1 MYIQLQLMRDTELE
15 VDKTSMHFQKRLV
28 ETVLFDC
35 LVFMYPG
42 GGALRRLMHCKCA
55 LAVILHCSG
64 L

>member
-42 GGALRRLMHCKCA
+42 GGLLE
-55 LAVILHCSG
+55 G
-64 L
+64 